1 MPDCA
6 SCNHCIMLFIIMHG
20 NVCGNLSRKSSAQ
33 PALPDSQPRTT
44 PSLTFAALA
53 IFSTDIPMAE
63 RETAISWRQNF
74 PQPGRMGQL
83 RQRIHRRP
91 GDVIEINNL
100 GIWHRVSE
108 SSSERAKRNAL
119 TKAERLKKQNFMLIW
134 IVASFD
140 RAGKQKFIFIPASVL
155 SKVTVSASAEP

>member
-1 MPDCA
+1 
-6 SCNHCIMLFIIMHG
+6 MHG

-53 IFSTDIPMAE
+53 IFSTDIPMAG

-83 RQRIHRRP
+83 RQRIHRRL
-91 GDVIEINNL
+91 GDVIEMSLVGCDKSVELFSVIRIFPESEYGPQL
-100 GIWHRVSE
+100 AGIAADFLVRFPAETFGYSHSCRLWLEIKIIWE
-108 SSSERAKRNAL
+108 SGIEF
-119 TKAERLKKQNFMLIW
+119 LK
-134 IVASFD
+134 V
-140 RAGKQKFIFIPASVL
+140 RQKGRKEMP
-155 SKVTVSASAEP
+155 